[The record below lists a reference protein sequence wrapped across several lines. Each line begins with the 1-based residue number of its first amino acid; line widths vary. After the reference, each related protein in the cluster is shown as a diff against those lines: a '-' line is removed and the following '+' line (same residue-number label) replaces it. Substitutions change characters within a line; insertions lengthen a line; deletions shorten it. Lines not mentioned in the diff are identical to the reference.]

1 MSEEEEAR
9 LKKEGESYTLLPNS
23 GESISP
29 YESKSFQKKLIRIQ
43 KQKERKERE
52 KQLKRNHDHTC
63 DGEGQEE
70 GVERNEKEQHVSVEG
85 VKKSESTLS
94 SEIDE
99 YRKKQE
105 MEEQTR
111 RIMERYQQ
119 SRKGQKQ
126 VEKSQKELSLLQ
138 SDLDSTVPPLL
149 RNLLLAGVRANSA
162 RIPGYPRCQFD
173 RILLDPPCS
182 ALGLRPRLSHT
193 VTMEEL
199 YGYRNYQRQFISVAI
214 SLLREGGYLV
224 YSTCTF
230 DPLENEENVKF
241 ILDSFP
247 MELVPIPSE
256 LRFGKRG
263 LPGCGL
269 SEEQCL

>member
-1 MSEEEEAR
+1 MEE
-9 LKKEGESYTLLPNS
+9 GDSYTLLPNS
-23 GESISP
+23 GDSISP

-52 KQLKRNHDHTC
+52 RQQKRNHVDEGK
-63 DGEGQEE
+63 DGEVE
-70 GVERNEKEQHVSVEG
+70 GNGKEQHLDLES
-85 VKKSESTLS
+85 VKKNEGKSPND
-94 SEIDE
+94 IDE
-99 YRKKQE
+99 DRKKQE

-126 VEKSQKELSLLQ
+126 AEKSQKELLLLQ
-138 SDLDSTVPPLL
+138 SDLDATVPPLL

-247 MELVPIPSE
+247 MELIPIPHE

-263 LPGCGL
+263 LAGCGL

>member
-9 LKKEGESYTLLPNS
+9 LKEEGNSYTLLSNS
-23 GESISP
+23 SDTISP
-29 YESKSFQKKLIRIQ
+29 YESKSFQKKLVRIQ

-52 KQLKRNHDHTC
+52 KQQKRSFVH
-63 DGEGQEE
+63 EGQI
-70 GVERNEKEQHVSVEG
+70 GNGKEQHLDLGS
-85 VKKSESTLS
+85 VKKDKEILTN
-94 SEIDE
+94 EIDE
-99 YRKKQE
+99 SRRKQD

-126 VEKSQKELSLLQ
+126 AEKNQKELSLLQ
-138 SDLDSTVPPLL
+138 SDLDVTVPPLL

-162 RIPGYPRCQFD
+162 RIPGYPRCSFD

-247 MELVPIPSE
+247 MELIPIPHE
-256 LRFGKRG
+256 LCFGKKG
-263 LPGCGL
+263 LAGCGL

>member
-1 MSEEEEAR
+1 MPESEEAR
-9 LKKEGESYTLLPNS
+9 LLAEGEAYELCSTTEGPV
-23 GESISP
+23 SP
-29 YESKSFQKKLIRIQ
+29 LESKSFQKKLIRIQ
-43 KQKERKERE
+43 KQKERKQRE
-52 KQLKRNHDHTC
+52 KQQKRDHPQE
-63 DGEGQEE
+63 GEKTTLPLSEEIKCIGEVKRVNEMVPQPSTEPKQEE
-70 GVERNEKEQHVSVEG
+70 EN
-85 VKKSESTLS
+85 KKREV
-94 SEIDE
+94 
-99 YRKKQE
+99 
-105 MEEQTR
+105 EEQTR

-119 SRKGQKQ
+119 SRKCQQ
-126 VEKSQKELSLLQ
+126 QAAKSQKELALLTR
-138 SDLDSTVPPLL
+138 DLDSTVPDPL
-149 RNLLLAGVRANSA
+149 RHLLLAGVRSGSA
-162 RIPGYPRCQFD
+162 RIPGYPREQFD

-193 VTMEEL
+193 VTMEDL

-247 MELVPIPSE
+247 MELVPIPQE

-263 LPGCGL
+263 LAGCGL
-269 SEEQCL
+269 TEEQCL